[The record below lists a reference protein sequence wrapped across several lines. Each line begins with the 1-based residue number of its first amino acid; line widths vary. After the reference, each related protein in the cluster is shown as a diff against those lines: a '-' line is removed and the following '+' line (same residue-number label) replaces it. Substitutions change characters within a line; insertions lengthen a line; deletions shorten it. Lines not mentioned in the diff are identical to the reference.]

1 MVGKKAEKISRF
13 LKNKYPW
20 YDTYIIVLPNLRGS
34 QKYNFHPYS
43 LTWRARGVQNVMEID
58 GIFVRVK
65 HDGFLR
71 TVSQDAI
78 LIFVVLCLIKPLF
91 IYLLYSYHDYYN
103 TPLWA
108 NKILYCDAGS
118 VITLA
123 SNRGDYSSSVTIE
136 YFICS

>member
-1 MVGKKAEKISRF
+1 MVGKNVEKFSRF

-34 QKYNFHPYS
+34 QKYNFHPYC
-43 LTWRARGVQNVMEID
+43 LTWRARGVPKCD
-58 GIFVRVK
+58 GDWRNFRKGKTRRISAYYFTRCNSY
-65 HDGFLR
+65 F
-71 TVSQDAI
+71 S
-78 LIFVVLCLIKPLF
+78 VLCLIEPLF

-108 NKILYCDAGS
+108 NKYSIVTLA
-118 VITLA
+118 VLITLA